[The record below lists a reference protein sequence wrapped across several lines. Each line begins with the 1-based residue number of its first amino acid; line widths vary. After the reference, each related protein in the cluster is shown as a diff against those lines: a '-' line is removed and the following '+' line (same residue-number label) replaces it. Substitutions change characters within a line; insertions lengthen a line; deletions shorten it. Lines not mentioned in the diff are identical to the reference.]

1 MTAKTRLQH
10 RVHRRLARKRKN
22 GCDVPMQGVAEEV
35 IKGLKLAL
43 EQLMH
48 EKSLSWFRV
57 EYISG

>member
-1 MTAKTRLQH
+1 
-10 RVHRRLARKRKN
+10 
-22 GCDVPMQGVAEEV
+22 MQGVAEEV

-43 EQLMH
+43 KQLMH